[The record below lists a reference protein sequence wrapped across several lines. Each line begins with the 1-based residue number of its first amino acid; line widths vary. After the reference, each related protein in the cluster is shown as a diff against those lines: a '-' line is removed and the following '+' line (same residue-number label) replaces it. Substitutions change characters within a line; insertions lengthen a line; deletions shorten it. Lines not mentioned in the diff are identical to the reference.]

1 MKCQFCNSEIPDD
14 AMFCPECGKGQEKP
28 LDTSPAGFCPKC
40 GCPLE
45 AGSLFCPE
53 CGARTDAGPE
63 MPKSEAQ
70 SAPFQAADTNQ
81 QNVSPGT
88 IPPAPG
94 IPQPK
99 GKGHIVIL
107 VFLLV
112 AFAIV
117 ALVVYGIKSVFFP
130 SEEPDTPNIAL
141 IEDYLDDTTDPQPA
155 SGSEDNSEVD
165 LSDVDYNLLENSDL
179 TMEGMV
185 KTAKS
190 GGKVLQ
196 WKNELTFYGQN
207 ESGERILMEDATS
220 AYIDSS
226 ILPDGFLDTVSANN
240 HISIK
245 GSLHF
250 SGNDLYI
257 SPIYVYDSDG
267 NDMVAAFL
275 DTKSKAA
282 GRANSSSGS
291 GRNSDYVLPQ
301 SNSRLLGKSDISG
314 LSLQEINYAKNEI
327 YARHGRLFK
336 SDELQ
341 TYFNSKSWY
350 NGTISP
356 DSFSESLLSDVEKK
370 NVEYLSDIEFGMSPG
385 GYQLDPH

>member
-1 MKCQFCNSEIPDD
+1 M
-14 AMFCPECGKGQEKP
+14 
-28 LDTSPAGFCPKC
+28 
-40 GCPLE
+40 
-45 AGSLFCPE
+45 
-53 CGARTDAGPE
+53 
-63 MPKSEAQ
+63 
-70 SAPFQAADTNQ
+70 
-81 QNVSPGT
+81 
-88 IPPAPG
+88 
-94 IPQPK
+94 
-99 GKGHIVIL
+99 
-107 VFLLV
+107 V

-207 ESGERILMEDATS
+207 ESGERILMEDATN

-341 TYFNSKSWY
+341 TYFKSKSWY

-385 GYQLDPH
+385 GYQLDAH

>member
-1 MKCQFCNSEIPDD
+1 M
-14 AMFCPECGKGQEKP
+14 
-28 LDTSPAGFCPKC
+28 
-40 GCPLE
+40 
-45 AGSLFCPE
+45 
-53 CGARTDAGPE
+53 
-63 MPKSEAQ
+63 
-70 SAPFQAADTNQ
+70 
-81 QNVSPGT
+81 
-88 IPPAPG
+88 
-94 IPQPK
+94 
-99 GKGHIVIL
+99 
-107 VFLLV
+107 
-112 AFAIV
+112 
-117 ALVVYGIKSVFFP
+117 
-130 SEEPDTPNIAL
+130 
-141 IEDYLDDTTDPQPA
+141 
-155 SGSEDNSEVD
+155 
-165 LSDVDYNLLENSDL
+165 
-179 TMEGMV
+179 

-207 ESGERILMEDATS
+207 ESGERILMEDTTN

-226 ILPDGFLDTVSANN
+226 ILPEGFLDTVSANN
-240 HISIK
+240 QISIK

-282 GRANSSSGS
+282 ARANSNSGS
-291 GRNSDYVLPQ
+291 GRNSGSSGNSDYVLPQ
-301 SNSRLLGKSDISG
+301 SSSRLLGKSDISG

-385 GYQLDPH
+385 GYQLDAH